1 MMSDALHERGVTI
14 ALLERF
20 EKQRLPRAL
29 GIKAKVDRGER
40 IADVD
45 LEFLIGV
52 MSSVHLTQRYLCRQ
66 PDLDRIYRQAV
77 HLYHGITRRALENEQ
92 RAP

>member
-1 MMSDALHERGVTI
+1 MTDALHDQGVAI

-40 IADVD
+40 LADTD

-52 MSSVHLTQRYLCRQ
+52 MSSAHLTGRYLSRQ
-66 PDLDRIYRQAV
+66 PDLDEIYSRAV

-92 RAP
+92 AAL